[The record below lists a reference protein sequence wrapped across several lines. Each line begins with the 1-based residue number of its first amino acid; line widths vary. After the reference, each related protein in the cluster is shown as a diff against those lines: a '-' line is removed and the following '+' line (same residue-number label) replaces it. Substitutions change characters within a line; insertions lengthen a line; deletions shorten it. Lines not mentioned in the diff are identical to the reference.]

1 MYPFMTKGRLPGRD
15 RMVVGFTTTC
25 AISVLSDPTSLL
37 SGEATN
43 IFLVVIKPH
52 IAGIMVTML
61 ASSAVDRR
69 SEPR

>member
-43 IFLVVIKPH
+43 IESGMTISPH
-52 IAGIMVTML
+52 IK
-61 ASSAVDRR
+61 SSHI
-69 SEPR
+69 E